1 MYVILLN
8 GIVIGFVIAVPV
20 GPIGLLCI
28 NRALAG
34 GIAYGLLSGV
44 GAATAD
50 AIAGGIAALGLTL
63 VYNFLVGQQ
72 PWLHVVAG
80 LFLCWLG
87 FRTFMTRPG
96 AQAGAATANGLLGA
110 YTSTFLLTVSNPV
123 TILSFFAIYAGWGV
137 ESLRGEYFSAAV
149 LMLGIFIGS
158 ALWWFI
164 LSAGLLLY
172 RERFTDQVLHWVHR
186 VSGAVITGFGF
197 VVLWRG

>member
-96 AQAGAATANGLLGA
+96 AQAAAATAN
-110 YTSTFLLTVSNPV
+110 
-123 TILSFFAIYAGWGV
+123 
-137 ESLRGEYFSAAV
+137 
-149 LMLGIFIGS
+149 
-158 ALWWFI
+158 
-164 LSAGLLLY
+164 
-172 RERFTDQVLHWVHR
+172 
-186 VSGAVITGFGF
+186 
-197 VVLWRG
+197 